1 MKAPEAT
8 KSSSSSSDSSSSSS
22 DSSSSSCSSSS
33 SEDDDDDDDD
43 EEGIKQAQSPS
54 VRTRELHPGP
64 QKKAQIVVAKQEP
77 PKKRGRK
84 PLLAPELRTFQQ
96 TKGLRRIATREPAV
110 AAEPPGAIRKPAH
123 SAAGFSFPGFPR
135 GAPARELLGGVNN
148 NRGPLGPAGGPSQG
162 PGGRAAQ
169 HHASLS
175 LNRSG
180 QGRGGADGKLSS
192 VSAVSGPDPKA
203 AGNKSKGVASLSV
216 TSPKRAQAPPSSP
229 LRHKK
234 PEAPGSPSLQ
244 RLQAS
249 NASSSSSCAAVNGSQ
264 ASSLLQ
270 PLNLQSGRRASQGG
284 GNTPT
289 APGLRNSAAS
299 AHPGERKA
307 VAAAAAAQRQE
318 NSSAQSPAGLQ
329 PRRTQGAAAA
339 AALEQLKGTGEACS
353 GRTHARM
360 DKGGAQKAAV
370 GAQGKREATAK
381 DSNGGATKQPKSGTS
396 TGEEEGSSCSDSD
409 QDSSPCYPGNGARDL
424 SVSLQSGQEWKPT
437 RSLIEHVFVTDVTA
451 NLVTVTVKESPTS
464 VGFFNIRNY

>member
-1 MKAPEAT
+1 M
-8 KSSSSSSDSSSSSS
+8 
-22 DSSSSSCSSSS
+22 
-33 SEDDDDDDDD
+33 
-43 EEGIKQAQSPS
+43 
-54 VRTRELHPGP
+54 
-64 QKKAQIVVAKQEP
+64 AKQEP

-84 PLLAPELRTFQQ
+84 PLQAPELRGFQQ
-96 TKGLRRIATREPAV
+96 TKGLRRVSTREV

-135 GAPARELLGGVNN
+135 GAPAREPLGGVNN
-148 NRGPLGPAGGPSQG
+148 NRGPLSPVAGGPAQSS
-162 PGGRAAQ
+162 GGLSSRAAQ
-169 HHASLS
+169 QHASPA

-180 QGRGGADGKLSS
+180 QSRGGADNKLSVSS
-192 VSAVSGPDPKA
+192 VSALSCLEPKA

-216 TSPKRAQAPPSSP
+216 TSPKRAPPPPSSP

-249 NASSSSSCAAVNGSQ
+249 NASSSSCTAVNGGQ

-284 GNTPT
+284 SSSSSN
-289 APGLRNSAAS
+289 APAPQGLRNNTALG
-299 AHPGERKA
+299 HPERKA
-307 VAAAAAAQRQE
+307 VGATTAQRQE
-318 NSSAQSPAGLQ
+318 NSSAQNSSAQNSSPTGLQ
-329 PRRTQGAAAA
+329 PRRSQVAAA
-339 AALEQLKGTGEACS
+339 AALDQLKGKGEACS

-360 DKGGAQKAAV
+360 DKGSAQKAAV
-370 GAQGKREATAK
+370 GAPGKREAAAK
-381 DSNGGATKQPKSGTS
+381 DSGGSASKQPKSGTS
-396 TGEEEGSSCSDSD
+396 TGEEGSSCSDSD

-424 SVSLQSGQEWKPT
+424 SVSLQGGQEWKPT